1 MKKRAT
7 KPQKLHHFFGVSCLR
22 GSGSYFWTR
31 NGIADQPSPIPTTSS
46 IIWNLDID
54 CKPGFVLTILPGTDC
69 QFKIGEAMAPS
80 APSATLLSSVFDSSD
95 PNSQGAAENVLRI
108 QTNNSSVITP
118 ELDMASGPSK
128 ILELRKRW
136 EICFTPGGN
145 ARIDWLTGELTVVV
159 KTAASMAQT
168 PRSVKRRL

>member
-7 KPQKLHHFFGVSCLR
+7 KPQKLYHFFGVLCLR

-31 NGIADQPSPIPTTSS
+31 NGIAETPTSIPTTSS
-46 IIWNLDID
+46 KIWNLDQD
-54 CKPGFVLTILPGTDC
+54 SKPGFILTITPGTGC
-69 QFKIGEAMAPS
+69 ELKIGEAMAPS
-80 APSATLLSSVFDSSD
+80 EPFATLLSSVFDSSD

-136 EICFTPGGN
+136 EISFTPGGN

-159 KTAASMAQT
+159 KTADSIAQT
-168 PRSVKRRL
+168 PRSVKR